1 MSDKSKKASMR
12 TRSYATVVYPE
23 SAPEN
28 WLSVLRDMHINAL
41 VSPLHDKD
49 VNPDSGEIK
58 KPHYHVEFLFDG
70 PKTRDQAQTIAD
82 AIGGVGLEVLNSVRG
97 YARYLCHM
105 DNPEKAQYSPEDVIV
120 IGAED
125 YFSLVS
131 LPTDKYKNIREMI
144 AWCIENNNFYYS
156 DLCQYAME
164 NRDDWF
170 RTLCDNGTYVVKEY
184 LKAEN
189 FKRKCLSE
197 GQEDD
202 C

>member
-1 MSDKSKKASMR
+1 MAKDD
-12 TRSYATVVYPE
+12 TRVRLWATVVYPE
-23 SAPEN
+23 SAPDD
-28 WLSVLRDMHINAL
+28 WQSIISDLMIPCYI
-41 VSPLHDKD
+41 SPLHDRDLNSDGTPKKAHHHVLFVFD
-49 VNPDSGEIK
+49 CKKSRQQIEEITK
-58 KPHYHVEFLFDG
+58 QF
-70 PKTRDQAQTIAD
+70 
-82 AIGGVGLEVLNSVRG
+82 GGVGQELVKSKRG